1 MRRIFAFLFVFL
13 LSTLAA
19 KAVGPHSFVGVKSCK
34 PCHNTEKQ
42 GKQTPIW
49 QASEHAKAFQTLKTP
64 EAAQVAQKAGVKGA
78 AHEAKECLKCHVAA
92 FGVAAA
98 QIKPT
103 FVAEDGV
110 QCENCH
116 GAGSD
121 YKTMAVMKDHAK
133 AVAAGLTDI
142 KLHDGSAEKQCKT
155 CHNQQSPTFKGF
167 EFKSAWAKIAH
178 PAPKA
183 AASN

>member
-1 MRRIFAFLFVFL
+1 MRRILALLFVFL
-13 LSTLAA
+13 LSIVAGLAA
-19 KAVGPHSFVGVKSCK
+19 GPHSFVGVKSCK

-49 QASEHAKAFQTLKTP
+49 LASEHAKAFQTLKTP
-64 EAAQVAQKAGVKGA
+64 EAAQVATKAGVKGA
-78 AHEAKECLKCHVAA
+78 AHEAKECLRCHVAA

-103 FVAEDGV
+103 FAVEEGV

-121 YKTMAVMKDHAK
+121 YKTMAIMKDRAK
-133 AVAAGLTDI
+133 AVAAGMIDI
-142 KLHDGSAEKQCKT
+142 KLADGSAEKQCRT

-178 PAPKA
+178 PTPA
-183 AASN
+183 AVAK